1 MFKKLCDTRNLS
13 KKEWLEVRKKGI
25 GGSDVGTIFKAN
37 KYKTLIEL
45 WKEKTG
51 LLDDEAPDGPNEKM
65 YWGLELEN
73 IIRNEFTKRTG
84 IKVVKEPFILQHSEY
99 NFMIAN
105 LDGICQDKE
114 NNYVFEAK
122 TGQYSDEWENKIPF
136 TYYLQLQHY
145 LAVTNF
151 NRAYLAA
158 LLNGNKFLIYSI
170 KKNDDFIKEMIHK
183 EIQFWYL
190 VVNKTAPMDD
200 GFNYVN
206 DVEYCNFDMIK

>member
-1 MFKKLCDTRNLS
+1 MFKKLCDTRTLT

-25 GGSDVGTIFKAN
+25 GGSDVGTIFKVN
-37 KYKTLIEL
+37 KYKSLIEL
-45 WKEKTG
+45 WEEKTG
-51 LLDDEAPDGPNEKM
+51 ILDDEAPDNFNEKM

-84 IKVVKEPFILQHSEY
+84 IKIVEEPFILQHNE
-99 NFMIAN
+99 NQFMLAN
-105 LDGICQDKE
+105 LDGICQGKE
-114 NNYVFEAK
+114 NYVFEAK

-145 LAVTNF
+145 LAVTKF

-190 VVNKTAPMDD
+190 VINKTSPMEDD
-200 GFNYVN
+200 FNYI
-206 DVEYCNFDMIK
+206 DDIEYCPFDMIK